1 MQMTVRE
8 TSIPGCRE
16 ITSRIIRDE
25 RGVFVKTFH
34 QEVFR
39 QHNLNTE
46 WREEYYSVSH
56 RGVLRGLHFQLPPH
70 DHEKLVYCTAGTVL
84 DAVVDLRHGSPTYG
98 CHLLVELSAEQGNIL
113 YLPRGLAHGFYVTS
127 ESATIMYKV
136 SSVYAPDFDSGILW
150 NSAGIPW
157 PDDGPELSARDT
169 GFSSME
175 SFSSPFYYITDGR
188 RP

>member
-8 TSIPGCRE
+8 TSIPGCCE

-34 QEVFR
+34 QEFFQ

-70 DHEKLVYCTAGTVL
+70 DHEKLVYCTSGTVL
-84 DAVVDLRHGSPTYG
+84 DAVVDLRNGSPAYG
-98 CHLLVELSAEQGNIL
+98 RHLLVELNAEQGNML

-127 ESATIMYKV
+127 DSATMMYKV
-136 SSVYAPDFDSGILW
+136 SSVYAHDHDSGILW

-157 PDDGPELSARDT
+157 PDDAPELSARDT
-169 GFSSME
+169 GFSSLE
-175 SFSSPFYYITDGR
+175 SFSSPFYYRDDGR